1 MRAVDGWDSVAFS
14 GFYYLRVLSAPKH
27 YLTRPPATNARR
39 WADTPPERCN
49 VSKEL
54 ETVYVD
60 FGDISAQATIE
71 RLVELVGIEAVK
83 SAIDEIAAQ
92 QSAH

>member
-1 MRAVDGWDSVAFS
+1 M
-14 GFYYLRVLSAPKH
+14 
-27 YLTRPPATNARR
+27 
-39 WADTPPERCN
+39 
-49 VSKEL
+49 SKEL

-83 SAIDEIAAQ
+83 SAIGEIAAQ
-92 QSAH
+92 QSFAGGQLPLCPECKETLLEDDRRWECVNESCGNCR

>member
-1 MRAVDGWDSVAFS
+1 M
-14 GFYYLRVLSAPKH
+14 
-27 YLTRPPATNARR
+27 
-39 WADTPPERCN
+39 
-49 VSKEL
+49 SKEL

-92 QSAH
+92 QSAHLTAEPSGKIETNIDEDALHQWVYGTTRRK

>member
-1 MRAVDGWDSVAFS
+1 M
-14 GFYYLRVLSAPKH
+14 
-27 YLTRPPATNARR
+27 
-39 WADTPPERCN
+39 
-49 VSKEL
+49 SKEL

-92 QSAH
+92 QSVHLTAEPSGKIETNIDEDALHQWVYGTTRRK

>member
-1 MRAVDGWDSVAFS
+1 M
-14 GFYYLRVLSAPKH
+14 
-27 YLTRPPATNARR
+27 
-39 WADTPPERCN
+39 
-49 VSKEL
+49 SKEL

-92 QSAH
+92 QSFAPDVAMCEDCGKSPAMEGCSVCAECGL

>member
-1 MRAVDGWDSVAFS
+1 M
-14 GFYYLRVLSAPKH
+14 
-27 YLTRPPATNARR
+27 T
-39 WADTPPERCN
+39 
-49 VSKEL
+49 KEL

-83 SAIDEIAAQ
+83 SAVDEIASQQNAHPTLGESAPLKSLSTPEVDSDLGNDATPAPAQ
-92 QSAH
+92 VA

>member
-1 MRAVDGWDSVAFS
+1 M
-14 GFYYLRVLSAPKH
+14 
-27 YLTRPPATNARR
+27 
-39 WADTPPERCN
+39 
-49 VSKEL
+49 SKKL

-83 SAIDEIAAQ
+83 STIDEIAAQ
-92 QSAH
+92 QGVQRTGLQVASQNGIYSDNPNDDEGDK

>member
-1 MRAVDGWDSVAFS
+1 M
-14 GFYYLRVLSAPKH
+14 
-27 YLTRPPATNARR
+27 
-39 WADTPPERCN
+39 
-49 VSKEL
+49 SKKL

-83 SAIDEIAAQ
+83 STIDEIAAKQ
-92 QSAH
+92 GVQRTGLQVASQNGIYSDNPNDDEGDK

>member
-1 MRAVDGWDSVAFS
+1 M
-14 GFYYLRVLSAPKH
+14 
-27 YLTRPPATNARR
+27 
-39 WADTPPERCN
+39 
-49 VSKEL
+49 SKEL

-92 QSAH
+92 QSVHLTVLPVREIETVCPHCSLVFDVPVPEPHARKNPCVKSVT